1 VHLLPTGLE
10 IVTQAGAR
18 LWWPYREVR
27 QTQGSYAGEP
37 VRLERGGDLP
47 EALLVADVGF
57 LSALHRIAPGAGRRF
72 HDPARRRRR
81 LPLVVAAGLAAV
93 AFAAVLYLWVIPFAA
108 SLVAERVPVEWEE
121 RLGRTVMDRL
131 APVAERCTEPEGI
144 RQLDA
149 MVARLTATIPDSP
162 YTIRVAVVDAKAV
175 NAFAAPGGYVV
186 LFRGLIENA
195 GTPDQVAG
203 VLAHEIQH
211 VVRRHVTRALVQQA
225 SAGLLLTALT
235 GDASG
240 ALVFGVEAARMLGTL
255 RYSRRNEDEADVEGL
270 RMLQAAGIDPAA
282 MIAFFESLRR
292 KDLKLP
298 EALRY
303 LSTHPTTE
311 ERIARLRALTATTPV
326 PPTPA
331 LTAEGWAALRAVCPT
346 KP

>member
-1 VHLLPTGLE
+1 
-10 IVTQAGAR
+10 
-18 LWWPYREVR
+18 
-27 QTQGSYAGEP
+27 
-37 VRLERGGDLP
+37 
-47 EALLVADVGF
+47 
-57 LSALHRIAPGAGRRF
+57 
-72 HDPARRRRR
+72 
-81 LPLVVAAGLAAV
+81 VVAAGLAAV